1 MTLALPERGQP
12 IDVTYLYRMAQ
23 AINDITAKV
32 VVSTYNN
39 TTVGQQSVQTSNAMI
54 HCTETNLAQTV
65 SKDTSIEWHVDL
77 TTQFLLNPS
86 VTCSVFNRGKTAP
99 GNDAI
104 VTITNITPNRV
115 DGVIKFLTAG
125 SVNVD
130 VIVQAIGIP
139 V

>member
-1 MTLALPERGQP
+1 
-12 IDVTYLYRMAQ
+12 
-23 AINDITAKV
+23 
-32 VVSTYNN
+32 
-39 TTVGQQSVQTSNAMI
+39 MI

>member
-23 AINDITAKV
+23 AINDLTAKV

-65 SKDTSIEWHVDL
+65 SKDTSMEWHVDL

>member
-23 AINDITAKV
+23 AINDLTAKV

-99 GNDAI
+99 GNDTI

-115 DGVIKFLTAG
+115 DGVIQFLTAG

>member
-23 AINDITAKV
+23 AINDLTAKV

-39 TTVGQQSVQTSNAMI
+39 TTVGQQSIQTSNAMI

>member
-23 AINDITAKV
+23 AINDLTAKV

>member
-23 AINDITAKV
+23 AINDLTAKV

-104 VTITNITPNRV
+104 VTITNITPKRV

>member
-23 AINDITAKV
+23 AINDLTAKV

-104 VTITNITPNRV
+104 VTITNITPIRV

-125 SVNVD
+125 SVIVD

>member
-23 AINDITAKV
+23 AINDLTAKV

-115 DGVIKFLTAG
+115 DGVIQFLTAG

>member
-12 IDVTYLYRMAQ
+12 IDVTYLYKMAQ
-23 AINDITAKV
+23 AINDLTAKV

-39 TTVGQQSVQTSNAMI
+39 TTVGQQSIQTSNAMI

>member
-23 AINDITAKV
+23 AINDLTAKV

-77 TTQFLLNPS
+77 TTQFSLNPS

>member
-23 AINDITAKV
+23 AINDLTAKV

-54 HCTETNLAQTV
+54 HCTETNLVQTV